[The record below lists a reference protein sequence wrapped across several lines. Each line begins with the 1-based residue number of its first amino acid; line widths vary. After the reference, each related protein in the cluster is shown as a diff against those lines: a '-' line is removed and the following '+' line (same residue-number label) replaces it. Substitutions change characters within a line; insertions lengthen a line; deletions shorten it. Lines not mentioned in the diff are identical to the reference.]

1 MHCTIH
7 VCVSDDYTMNPGD
20 TMGGGGNMQQQNYS
34 PHPSPLHWSQGQGS
48 LTTGVPPGGG
58 HQMAG

>member
-1 MHCTIH
+1 MTPLIYNFLA
-7 VCVSDDYTMNPGD
+7 DDYGMSPGD
-20 TMGGGGNMQQQNYS
+20 PMGGGGNMQQNYS

-58 HQMAG
+58 HQMSG